1 MRNRSGESASAK
13 VSWSAGLRSMIVKIE
28 HLPTGLTI
36 DGEIPVENYTRKE
49 MRLAQQK
56 LKNDLIARITVQI
69 ARALRLPRN

>member
-1 MRNRSGESASAK
+1 
-13 VSWSAGLRSMIVKIE
+13 MIVKIE

-69 ARALRLPRN
+69 SRALRLPRN